1 MDDEVLNLIIGVI
14 VLILIINTTVTLSIA
29 STLYGQDPALRVSGT
44 SGSLGS
50 SSPASPVTPSTA
62 ANTVITTSP
71 ASTHTTP
78 PSQVTDKPV
87 TQASG
92 SATSQII
99 SYVTIEPLQ
108 PQPTETHQILQPDI
122 PGRSIEGFVTIYS
135 IKNQSLTEAFPNVS
149 FNLVN
154 PPLIIEYS
162 VIPINITD
170 IKNIEYKIKS
180 KKYNETLHIT
190 RPYEGTWF
198 TVIVRDKESG
208 GIVAEDGVGKIW
220 SFTSPKRL
228 DIQNIGNFQFEF
240 DGEFGYLTLTMKV
253 KKEGNIN

>member
-14 VLILIINTTVTLSIA
+14 VLILIINTTAILSIA
-29 STLYGQDPALRVSGT
+29 STLYGQDMALRVSGI
-44 SGSLGS
+44 SGSPGS
-50 SSPASPVTPSTA
+50 ASSVNPETTRA
-62 ANTVITTSP
+62 ATNTEITTSP
-71 ASTHTTP
+71 ASTRTMAPT
-78 PSQVTDKPV
+78 QVTNKPV
-87 TQASG
+87 TQASE
-92 SATSQII
+92 SAKSQII

-108 PQPTETHQILQPDI
+108 PQPTETHQIIQPNV
-122 PGRSIEGFVTIYS
+122 PSRSTEGFVTIYS
-135 IKNQSLTEAFPNVS
+135 INNQSLTEAFPNVS
-149 FNLVN
+149 FNIVN

-162 VIPINITD
+162 VIPFNITD
-170 IKNIEYKIKS
+170 IKNVEYKIKS
-180 KKYNETLHIT
+180 KKYNETLRIT

-198 TVIVRDKESG
+198 TVIARDMDSG

-228 DIQNIGNFQFEF
+228 DIQNSGNFQFEF

>member
-1 MDDEVLNLIIGVI
+1 
-14 VLILIINTTVTLSIA
+14 
-29 STLYGQDPALRVSGT
+29 
-44 SGSLGS
+44 
-50 SSPASPVTPSTA
+50 VTPSTT
-62 ANTVITTSP
+62 ANTATSP
-71 ASTHTTP
+71 VSTYTTP
-78 PSQVTDKPV
+78 SSQVTNKPV
-87 TQASG
+87 TQSSG
-92 SATSQII
+92 SAKNQII
-99 SYVTIEPLQ
+99 SYVTIETLQ
-108 PQPTETHQILQPDI
+108 PQASETHNILQPDI
-122 PGRSIEGFVTIYS
+122 PVTSINDFVTIYS

-154 PPLIIEYS
+154 PPLVIEYS
-162 VIPINITD
+162 VIPVNITD

-180 KKYNETLHIT
+180 KRYNETLRIT

-198 TVIVRDKESG
+198 TVIARDKESG

>member
-14 VLILIINTTVTLSIA
+14 VLILIINTTAILSIA
-29 STLYGQDPALRVSGT
+29 SMLYGQDPALRMSGT
-44 SGSLGS
+44 SGLPGS
-50 SSPASPVTPSTA
+50 ASSVNPETTPTA
-62 ANTVITTSP
+62 TKTVITTSP
-71 ASTHTTP
+71 VSTHTIP
-78 PSQVTDKPV
+78 PSPV
-87 TQASG
+87 TTNTKTQVSG
-92 SATSQII
+92 SAQNQIL
-99 SYVTIEPLQ
+99 SYVTIETLQ
-108 PQPTETHQILQPDI
+108 PQPLETYNILQPDI
-122 PGRSIEGFVTIYS
+122 PVTSISDFVTIYS

-154 PPLIIEYS
+154 PPLVIEYS
-162 VIPINITD
+162 VIPLNITD

-180 KKYNETLHIT
+180 KKYNETLRIT

-198 TVIVRDKESG
+198 TVIARDKESG

-228 DIQNIGNFQFEF
+228 DIQQRGNFQFEF

>member
-99 SYVTIEPLQ
+99 SYVTI
-108 PQPTETHQILQPDI
+108 
-122 PGRSIEGFVTIYS
+122 
-135 IKNQSLTEAFPNVS
+135 
-149 FNLVN
+149 
-154 PPLIIEYS
+154 
-162 VIPINITD
+162 
-170 IKNIEYKIKS
+170 
-180 KKYNETLHIT
+180 
-190 RPYEGTWF
+190 
-198 TVIVRDKESG
+198 
-208 GIVAEDGVGKIW
+208 
-220 SFTSPKRL
+220 
-228 DIQNIGNFQFEF
+228 
-240 DGEFGYLTLTMKV
+240 
-253 KKEGNIN
+253 

>member
-29 STLYGQDPALRVSGT
+29 STLYGQDPALRMSGT
-44 SGSLGS
+44 SGPPGS
-50 SSPASPVTPSTA
+50 ASSVNPETPRA
-62 ANTVITTSP
+62 VPTTSP

-253 KKEGNIN
+253 KEEGNIN

>member
-1 MDDEVLNLIIGVI
+1 M
-14 VLILIINTTVTLSIA
+14 
-29 STLYGQDPALRVSGT
+29 
-44 SGSLGS
+44 
-50 SSPASPVTPSTA
+50 
-62 ANTVITTSP
+62 
-71 ASTHTTP
+71 
-78 PSQVTDKPV
+78 
-87 TQASG
+87 
-92 SATSQII
+92 
-99 SYVTIEPLQ
+99 
-108 PQPTETHQILQPDI
+108 
-122 PGRSIEGFVTIYS
+122 
-135 IKNQSLTEAFPNVS
+135 TEAFPNVS

-198 TVIVRDKESG
+198 TVIVRDKESS